1 MLVFI
6 DESGDPGFKIVA
18 GSTPVFALAMII
30 FDDHAEGARTQAVVA
45 RARRRLGVKPEFR
58 FNKCRADLRDQ
69 FFEAISDCRF
79 RVRAIVIQKNLI
91 WSHRLRSDVDS
102 FYRFFLK
109 SMMKFDDA
117 SLNHATVIID
127 GSGAREFKRN
137 LSTYLH
143 RHARGGATRKIK
155 LRKSRAEPLLQLADM
170 CAGAI
175 ARSYRTDRAD
185 SGRWRSALGSKIEDV
200 WEFK

>member
-45 RARRRLGVKPEFR
+45 RALRRLGVKPEFR

-127 GSGAREFKRN
+127 GSGAREFKR
-137 LSTYLH
+137 T
-143 RHARGGATRKIK
+143 
-155 LRKSRAEPLLQLADM
+155 LAPTFT
-170 CAGAI
+170 GTPEEEQS
-175 ARSYRTDRAD
+175 ARSSSGNLVQNHFCSWRTCAR
-185 SGRWRSALGSKIEDV
+185 V
-200 WEFK
+200 Q